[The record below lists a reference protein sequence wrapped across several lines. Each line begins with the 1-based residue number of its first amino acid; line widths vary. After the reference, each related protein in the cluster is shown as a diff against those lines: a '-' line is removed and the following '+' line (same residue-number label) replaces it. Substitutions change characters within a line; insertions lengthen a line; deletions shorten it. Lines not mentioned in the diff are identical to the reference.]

1 MLEVLEETFRS
12 FDTLELTTTRVSCTS
27 LQRLTRRQRHLDNA
41 VYRHFPSTS
50 RSTPD
55 PRRRAQA
62 TKSLPAESFLPVI
75 TGRSRETSK
84 SPREKEKKN
93 RVYKAGK

>member
-1 MLEVLEETFRS
+1 
-12 FDTLELTTTRVSCTS
+12 
-27 LQRLTRRQRHLDNA
+27 
-41 VYRHFPSTS
+41 
-50 RSTPD
+50 
-55 PRRRAQA
+55 
-62 TKSLPAESFLPVI
+62 LPVI